1 VDAGPAG
8 AHDAGVRIASPR
20 RLLSVVALAIAILT
34 AVGAVLL
41 RAGGEPRARIPQLSS
56 FDGVYTATTDRLEE
70 VTCGGGEQG
79 SRCVEATFRL
89 LEGPD
94 RGRSVL
100 IELVA
105 GEARARSLDVGGR
118 ALLGHQPDVEG
129 FEYVYLD
136 PDRRSPLFL
145 LTLLFAGAVVLLG
158 GWRGA
163 ASLVGLLATLL
174 VLFLFMIPAILHGRD
189 PILVALVGSVLIA
202 YVALYL
208 SHGLEPR
215 TTVALLGTLGGLA
228 SAATLA
234 VVFMDL
240 AQITGLASEEAL
252 YLSAVGIGLDL
263 RGLILGGMMIGA
275 LGAIDDMTV
284 TQASAVWEL
293 RAADPAMS
301 KHGLLR
307 AGMRIGR
314 DHVASTVNT
323 LVLAY
328 AGASMPVLIL
338 FLLSDQPATIV
349 ANGEIVATEIVR
361 TLVGSIGLVASVP
374 ITTWLAVRAVPTQ
387 AGRHA
392 RGAEAGERA
401 RAVDAPASFD
411 GQPRIPEL
419 EGPEEHPIYDR
430 RRDAWAAWLRE
441 RRSGRHR

>member
-1 VDAGPAG
+1 M
-8 AHDAGVRIASPR
+8 ASGR
-20 RLLSVVALAIAILT
+20 ALKTVALAIAVLT
-34 AVGAVLL
+34 VVGVVLL
-41 RAGGEPRARIPQLSS
+41 WAGGEPRSPTPQLSS
-56 FDGVYTATTDRLEE
+56 FQGVYTAATERVEE
-70 VTCGGGEQG
+70 MTCGGGEQG
-79 SRCVEATFRL
+79 ARCVEVTFRL

-94 RGRSVL
+94 RDQRVQV
-100 IELVA
+100 ELQA
-105 GEARARSLDVGGR
+105 GESRARSIHVGGR
-118 ALLGHQPDVEG
+118 VLLGHQPDVQG

-136 PDRRSPLFL
+136 PDRRSPLLL
-145 LTLLFAGAVVLLG
+145 LTLLFAGAVVVLG
-158 GWRGA
+158 GLRGA
-163 ASLVGLLATLL
+163 ASLVGLVATLL

-189 PILVALVGSVLIA
+189 PLLVALVGSVAIA

-208 SHGLEPR
+208 SHGLGPR

-228 SAATLA
+228 CAAILA

-252 YLSAVGIGLDL
+252 YLSAVGTGLDL

-293 RAADPAMS
+293 RAADPTMS
-301 KHGLLR
+301 RGRLLR
-307 AGMRIGR
+307 SGMRIGR

-338 FLLSDQPATIV
+338 FLLSDQPATTV

-374 ITTWLAVRAVPTQ
+374 ITTWLAVHVAPTG
-387 AGRHA
+387 AGRHV
-392 RGAEAGERA
+392 RGAAASEREAVPDTPTPPPGRM
-401 RAVDAPASFD
+401 RS
-411 GQPRIPEL
+411 PEL
-419 EGPEEHPIYDR
+419 EAPEEHPIYDR
-430 RRDAWAAWLRE
+430 RRDVWAAWLRE